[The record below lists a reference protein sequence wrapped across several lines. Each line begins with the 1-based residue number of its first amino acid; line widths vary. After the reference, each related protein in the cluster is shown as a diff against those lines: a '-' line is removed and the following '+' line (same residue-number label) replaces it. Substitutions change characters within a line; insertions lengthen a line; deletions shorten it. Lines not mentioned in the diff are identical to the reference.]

1 MTQKSDSLR
10 SPATTGNRPWWRGRP
25 RPGERG
31 IEALLIV
38 AAAVS
43 IATTIGILIAL
54 TEPTVEFFEKI
65 SFTEFFTHTE
75 WTPLFHNDPKYGMA
89 PLLLATLVVTA
100 IGVAI
105 AVPLGLGSATYLS
118 EYANSRTR
126 KVLKPILE
134 ILAGVP
140 TVVYGAFALFA
151 FSPIL
156 RDYWPGNQPDFQNML
171 IAGVAMGVMIVPTV
185 ASLAE
190 DAMSAVPLS
199 LREGAYAL
207 SSSKM
212 QVSTRVVVPAAMS
225 GIVAAV
231 VLGLSRAIGETMIV
245 TIAAG
250 STANHLELNPLR
262 GAETMTAYIAN
273 AGSGDLPVNS
283 FDYRTIFAIGA
294 VLFVFTFLLNALS
307 IRMVRKFREVYE

>member
-1 MTQKSDSLR
+1 
-10 SPATTGNRPWWRGRP
+10 
-25 RPGERG
+25 
-31 IEALLIV
+31 V

-43 IATTIGILIAL
+43 IATTIGILAAL
-54 TEPTVEFFEKI
+54 TGPTVEFFERI
-65 SFTEFFTHTE
+65 SFSEFFTHTE

-151 FSPIL
+151 FSPVL
-156 RDYWPGNQPDFQNML
+156 RDYWLGSDTPDFQNML
-171 IAGVAMGVMIVPTV
+171 IAGVAMGIMIVPTV

-250 STANHLELNPLR
+250 STANHLELNPLH

-273 AGSGDLPVNS
+273 AGAGDLPVNS

>member
-1 MTQKSDSLR
+1 MTHTQ
-10 SPATTGNRPWWRGRP
+10 SPARPPAAKDSRPWWRGRP

-31 IEALLIV
+31 VEALLVV
-38 AAAVS
+38 AAVVS
-43 IATTIGILIAL
+43 IATTIGIVVAL
-54 TEPTVEFFEKI
+54 AQPTVEFFQQVT
-65 SFTEFFTHTE
+65 FLEFLTGTE
-75 WTPLFHNDPKYGMA
+75 WTPLFKDPEYGIL
-89 PLLLATLVVTA
+89 PLLVATIIVTL
-100 IGVAI
+100 IGIVI

-118 EYANSRTR
+118 EYATSRTR
-126 KVLKPILE
+126 KALKPILE

-140 TVVYGAFALFA
+140 TVVYGAFAIFA
-151 FSPIL
+151 IGPIL
-156 RDYWPGNQPDFQNML
+156 REYWPGSETPSFQNML
-171 IAGVAMGVMIVPTV
+171 IAGIAMGIMIVPTV

-190 DAMSAVPLS
+190 DAMSAVPRS

-212 QVSTRVVVPAAMS
+212 QVSTRVVMPAALS

-250 STANHLELNPLR
+250 STSDHVEWNPIK
-262 GAETMTAYIAN
+262 GAATMTAYIAG

-283 FDYRTIFAIGA
+283 FDYRTIFAVGA
-294 VLFVFTFLLNALS
+294 LLFLLTFLLNAMS